1 MLENERK
8 WSDCT
13 DEEKLLIIEGYLEG
27 MVALDDTNRQVNNQ
41 RLEWIREHIPAYNL
55 DDGKNYIFVSYSH
68 LDYKEVYKD
77 LAVFSYNSQRRVR
90 FWYDEGLPIG
100 QNWEEA
106 AGKIIK
112 NPHCVGVLFYLSKN
126 LLLSPSVY
134 KEIECVKN
142 SGKSYCQVALSDTL
156 YSAAKIFDDAKGS
169 ELRGVRQHQ
178 DELEEFFPDNETALI
193 SYGKENAISRIEKI
207 ARQFDVTEE
216 VFSDFVCEECEGGLS
231 LIEYRGI
238 KTEVHIPEKIGDKPI
253 VKITAE
259 FPHAVSVFI
268 PKTVF
273 HINRD
278 IFDSAINLEEITV
291 DENNPKYYD
300 INGVLCERDCP
311 MKYWFGSGENST
323 VKDIN
328 EEKTGDI
335 IMRAPICWD
344 WKKQF
349 LDYKTVDKIDFKKT
363 IIHIAYSGE
372 YDEFFPNDEKD
383 DMTLSYFIDLFF
395 GRGVEKFLYES
406 YDYEWFITK
415 FEELFAFIMAKLKRT
430 TKREEFDFG
439 YAVIKHNTSK
449 LYRILRDL
457 KNYSVFSNIEVI
469 ADDAFK
475 NCKIPYLFLSDNIKI
490 IDSSAFESS
499 SLVLIFLPQDLT
511 EIKGLFCNCRQLQ
524 SVLTDT
530 KYYETHKDLS
540 FDKALLF
547 GKINCIGGS
556 AFRNTAIRGVELS
569 TNIDITMGA
578 LFAECIW
585 IKELFVPGNVKSL
598 RNMFAKCLRLKK
610 VVLGEGIE
618 EIMWGCFIDCISLK
632 FIEIPKTV
640 KFIEDNCFNGCDN
653 LKTINYGGTK
663 DDWFKLENAKD
674 EKFSYYKSL
683 QLSKNSKVKIICKD
697 GVIEPSENT

>member
-238 KTEVHIPEKIGDKPI
+238 KTEVHIPEKIGNKPI
-253 VKITAE
+253 LKITAE

-300 INGVLCERDCP
+300 INGVLCERDCVGYSDN
-311 MKYWFGSGENST
+311 K
-323 VKDIN
+323 N
-328 EEKTGDI
+328 EERNCDVI
-335 IMRAPICWD
+335 LRAPISWD

-349 LDYKTVDKIDFKKT
+349 TDYQNVKEVDFFKRLIRFTARGKVNLNGSEECLSSISKLFPDEMADDVTYDDNYLDKFKDLFNFILTYLEDKNIDLKKVANF
-363 IIHIAYSGE
+363 IIHRKTKE
-372 YDEFFPNDEKD
+372 LYDVFKA
-383 DMTLSYFIDLFF
+383 LK
-395 GRGVEKFLYES
+395 KF
-406 YDYEWFITK
+406 
-415 FEELFAFIMAKLKRT
+415 
-430 TKREEFDFG
+430 
-439 YAVIKHNTSK
+439 
-449 LYRILRDL
+449 
-457 KNYSVFSNIEVI
+457 SVFFNIGEL
-469 ADDAFK
+469 ADNSFK
-475 NCKIPYLFLSDNIKI
+475 NCRHIPYVFLPDNIYEIGRSSFENSNI
-490 IDSSAFESS
+490 I
-499 SLVLIFLPQDLT
+499 LVFLPQELT
-511 EIKGLFCNCRQLQ
+511 VLSSYMFSNCKCLL
-524 SVLTDT
+524 SVLTETD
-530 KYYETHKDLS
+530 YYGRHSERT

-547 GKINCIGGS
+547 GNIKFVYSNC
-556 AFRNTAIRGVELS
+556 FRNTVIRGVEFGNKLS
-569 TNIDITMGA
+569 MYWEA
-578 LFAECIW
+578 CFAECIW
-585 IKELFVPGNVKSL
+585 LREVTVTGKTKILSNTFTRCLQLTKVILEEGVEELR
-598 RNMFAKCLRLKK
+598 RN
-610 VVLGEGIE
+610 
-618 EIMWGCFIDCISLK
+618 CFSDCVCLK
-632 FIEIPKTV
+632 FVEIPKSV
-640 KFIEDNCFNGCDN
+640 KFIEDNCFNSCDN
-653 LKTINYGGTK
+653 LETINYGGTK
-663 DDWFKLENAKD
+663 DEWYALKMKHD
-674 EKFSYYKSL
+674 EYSVAW
-683 QLSKNSKVKIICKD
+683 NSDRRNIKIICND
-697 GVIEPSENT
+697 GVIYTSSDYFDKLWDL

>member
-259 FPHAVSVFI
+259 FPHAVSVYI
-268 PKTVF
+268 PKTVLVI
-273 HINRD
+273 HRS
-278 IFDSAINLEEITV
+278 IFDNAINLEEIIV
-291 DENNPKYYD
+291 DADNTNYYD
-300 INGVLCERDCP
+300 INGVLCGRDY
-311 MKYWFGSGENST
+311 KYEYLVGSCENSIR
-323 VKDIN
+323 KKKQGN
-328 EEKTGDI
+328 ALL
-335 IMRAPICWD
+335 RAPICWD
-344 WKKQF
+344 WRKQF
-349 LDYKTVDKIDFKKT
+349 LDYNSCELINVGGVFAENNVSNIDDCSLYTMPDLLTSFNSELLNK
-363 IIHIAYSGE
+363 YGE
-372 YDEFFPNDEKD
+372 LF
-383 DMTLSYFIDLFF
+383 YFILCFF
-395 GRGVEKFLYES
+395 KDTEKEDIYKLE
-406 YDYEWFITK
+406 
-415 FEELFAFIMAKLKRT
+415 FAIYNRKL
-430 TKREEFDFG
+430 
-439 YAVIKHNTSK
+439 SK
-449 LYRILRDL
+449 LYKLL
-457 KNYSVFSNIEVI
+457 KKLKHYSVFNSIHYVSEG
-469 ADDAFK
+469 AFK
-475 NCKIPYLFLSDNIKI
+475 SCKKLNYIFLPNNIKAI
-490 IDSSAFESS
+490 ECLAFKDSS
-499 SLVLIFLPQDLT
+499 LILIFLPAQLKVL
-511 EIKGLFCNCRQLQ
+511 EWGVFHNCLNLQ
-524 SVLTDT
+524 SVLTITD
-530 KYYETHKDLS
+530 YYNKKLSYLDETFNKV
-540 FDKALLF
+540 LLF
-547 GKINCIGGS
+547 GNIQLVIDSFYNNAISGLEYNENIVFKHLGFNKCVWLRELKIPGKTQKLLG
-556 AFRNTAIRGVELS
+556 AFSECVRLEKVEIEDGIEWL
-569 TNIDITMGA
+569 IDICFNDC
-578 LFAECIW
+578 LC
-585 IKELFVPGNVKSL
+585 LVNVK
-598 RNMFAKCLRLKK
+598 
-610 VVLGEGIE
+610 
-618 EIMWGCFIDCISLK
+618 
-632 FIEIPKTV
+632 IPKTV
-640 KFIEDNCFNGCDN
+640 KFIEDTCFLGCPN
-653 LKTINYGGTK
+653 LCVIEYGGTMAE
-663 DDWFKLENAKD
+663 WRLLENAKYD
-674 EKFSYYKSL
+674 KDGLHYGLESELCGF
-683 QLSKNSKVKIICKD
+683 KIICTD